1 MIHFVAANLY
11 KNPETAKSFGKKNHR
26 TRLFL
31 IN

>member
-11 KNPETAKSFGKKNHR
+11 KNPETAKSFGKNYHP